1 MTPQSSPLPK
11 VLAIDDS
18 ELIHRLLRVR
28 LQHEQI
34 ELHGSM
40 VAVQGL
46 KMARELQ
53 PDVILLDIEM
63 EGMDGFEVLQALKS
77 DVDLQDIPVIF
88 ISATASME
96 DRVRALDLGAVD
108 FVAKPFEVV
117 ELKARVRS
125 ALRVQHLVKMLAQ
138 KAQVDGLTG
147 LWNRTYFDRR
157 LAQEVSESIRHRRP
171 LTLVMCDVDG
181 FKKLNDERGHPF
193 GDMVLERLAKIL
205 QSGRGSDIPC
215 RYGGEEFGII
225 LPNTS
230 GSEALEVA
238 DRYRR
243 AIELETWPAAAGKVI
258 TASFGIADISVL
270 PGAQGVDDLI
280 AAADSA
286 LYRAKLNGRNRVE
299 ASNVN
304 QSTG

>member
-1 MTPQSSPLPK
+1 MTPQSSSLPK

-157 LAQEVSESIRHRRP
+157 LSQEVSESIRHRRP

-243 AIELETWPAAAGKVI
+243 AIEQETWPSAVGKVI

-270 PGAQGVDDLI
+270 PGTQGVDDLI

-286 LYRAKLNGRNRVE
+286 LYKAKLNGRNRVE
-299 ASNVN
+299 AANIN

>member
-1 MTPQSSPLPK
+1 MTPQSSSLPK

-40 VAVQGL
+40 VAVRGL
-46 KMARELQ
+46 EMARELQ

-243 AIELETWPAAAGKVI
+243 AIELETWPSAVGKVI
-258 TASFGIADISVL
+258 TASFGIADISML

-286 LYRAKLNGRNRVE
+286 LYKAKLNGRNRVE
-299 ASNVN
+299 ASNIN

>member
-40 VAVQGL
+40 VAVRGL
-46 KMARELQ
+46 EMARELQ

-243 AIELETWPAAAGKVI
+243 AIELETWPSAIGKVI
-258 TASFGIADISVL
+258 TASFGIADISML

-286 LYRAKLNGRNRVE
+286 LYKAKLNGRNRVE
-299 ASNVN
+299 ASNIN

>member
-1 MTPQSSPLPK
+1 MTPQSSSLPK

-40 VAVQGL
+40 VAVRGL
-46 KMARELQ
+46 EMARELQ

-157 LAQEVSESIRHRRP
+157 LSQEVSESIRHRRP

-243 AIELETWPAAAGKVI
+243 AIELETWPSAIGKVI
-258 TASFGIADISVL
+258 TASFGIADISML

-286 LYRAKLNGRNRVE
+286 LYKAKLNGRNRVE
-299 ASNVN
+299 ASNIN

>member
-46 KMARELQ
+46 KMARDLQ

-286 LYRAKLNGRNRVE
+286 LYKAKLNGRNRVE